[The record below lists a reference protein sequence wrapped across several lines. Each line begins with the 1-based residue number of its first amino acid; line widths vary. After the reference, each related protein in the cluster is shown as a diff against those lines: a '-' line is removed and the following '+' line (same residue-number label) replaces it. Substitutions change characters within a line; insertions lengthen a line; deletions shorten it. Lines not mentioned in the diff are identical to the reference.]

1 MASIEARVAWALLW
15 AGPGD
20 VLAGPGGVLDDLAG
34 LPTGSGGV
42 LAEPAGADYAGILEG
57 MEARELL
64 ALMEQV
70 QARLQA
76 LGAAPSGKALEAAP
90 SEKALGAAPSERAP
104 RTRDAKATDSKRKL
118 NAHPSEKPSSHN
130 APTKLFI
137 TPTYTIRTDTPTGP
151 EIPLR
156 PLVKALFIL
165 FLKHPEGI
173 RLKERDRYRGELEE
187 IYGIIAPGVSLEDV
201 QKRVQRLVDPADNSF
216 SEKASVL
223 NARLD
228 ELFPKSVAN
237 GYKIQGFNGHP
248 RRIPLAELAVEW
260 I

>member
-1 MASIEARVAWALLW
+1 MMMTRGSIEARVAWALLW
-15 AGPGD
+15 AGS
-20 VLAGPGGVLDDLAG
+20 GGVLEGSGYGLADLAG
-34 LPTGSGGV
+34 LPTRPGGV
-42 LAEPAGADYAGILEG
+42 LEEPTGADYAGILEG

-64 ALMEQV
+64 ALLELV
-70 QARLQA
+70 QERLQA
-76 LGAAPSGKALEAAP
+76 LGTVPSGKAL
-90 SEKALGAAPSERAP
+90 GAG
-104 RTRDAKATDSKRKL
+104 L
-118 NAHPSEKPSSHN
+118 SEKPSSHN
-130 APTKLFI
+130 APTKLYI
-137 TPTYTIRTDTPTGP
+137 SPTYTIRTNTPAGP

-173 RLKERDRYRGELEE
+173 RLKERARYQGELEE

-228 ELFPKSVAN
+228 ELLPKSVAD
-237 GYKIQGFNGHP
+237 GYKIQGLNGHP

>member
-1 MASIEARVAWALLW
+1 M
-15 AGPGD
+15 
-20 VLAGPGGVLDDLAG
+20 
-34 LPTGSGGV
+34 
-42 LAEPAGADYAGILEG
+42 
-57 MEARELL
+57 
-64 ALMEQV
+64 
-70 QARLQA
+70 
-76 LGAAPSGKALEAAP
+76 
-90 SEKALGAAPSERAP
+90 
-104 RTRDAKATDSKRKL
+104 
-118 NAHPSEKPSSHN
+118 N
-130 APTKLFI
+130 APE
-137 TPTYTIRTDTPTGP
+137 GP

-187 IYGIIAPGVSLEDV
+187 IYGVIAPGVSQEDV
-201 QKRVQRLVDPADNSF
+201 RRRVQRLTDPEDNSF

-228 ELFPKSVAN
+228 ALLPPEIVN

-248 RRIPLAELAVEW
+248 RRIPLAELMVEW

>member
-1 MASIEARVAWALLW
+1 MAWALLW
-15 AGPGD
+15 AGSGE
-20 VLAGPGGVLDDLAG
+20 VLAGSEGILADLAG
-34 LPTGSGGV
+34 LPTGMEGI
-42 LAEPAGADYAGILEG
+42 LEEPAGADYAGMLEG

-64 ALMEQV
+64 ALMELV
-70 QARLQA
+70 QERLQA
-76 LGAAPSGKALEAAP
+76 LGAAPSGKAL
-90 SEKALGAAPSERAP
+90 GAAPSGKTLGAALSEKAIGAAP
-104 RTRDAKATDSKRKL
+104 SGKTLAAV
-118 NAHPSEKPSSHN
+118 PSEKPSSHN
-130 APTKLFI
+130 APTKLYI
-137 TPTYTIRTDTPTGP
+137 TPTYTIRTNTPAGP
-151 EIPLR
+151 EINLR

-223 NARLD
+223 NARLE
-228 ELFPKSVAN
+228 ELLPKSIAD
-237 GYKIQGFNGHP
+237 GYKIQGLNGHP

-260 I
+260 Q

>member
-1 MASIEARVAWALLW
+1 MMMKRASIEARVAWALLW
-15 AGPGD
+15 AGT
-20 VLAGPGGVLDDLAG
+20 GGVLEGTGGVLTDLAG
-34 LPTGSGGV
+34 LPTGTGGV
-42 LAEPAGADYAGILEG
+42 LEESAAADYAGMLEG

-76 LGAAPSGKALEAAP
+76 LGAAPSQNRW
-90 SEKALGAAPSERAP
+90 S
-104 RTRDAKATDSKRKL
+104 KATDSERKQ
-118 NAHPSEKPSSHN
+118 NAIFLQPSEKPSSHN
-130 APTKLFI
+130 VPTRLFI
-137 TPTYTIRTDTPTGP
+137 SPSYTIRTNTPTGP
-151 EIPLR
+151 EINLR

-173 RLKERDRYRGELEE
+173 RLKERDRYRDELEE

-228 ELFPKSVAN
+228 ELLPKNVAD

-248 RRIPLAELAVEW
+248 RRIPLADLTVEW